1 MKIINSTILLLLL
14 FAIRSEAQFI
24 QNLPDLQ
31 GKPLT
36 ENTYTDVSG
45 TPFLLNDWVKGV
57 VEQSN
62 KISYKNVDLKYN
74 TYKDELYFKNPKDG
88 AMLSFSVPVTAF
100 SLEFNGKIESFR
112 NAYPAVDNFTSK
124 TYYQV
129 LFDGEIKLLFKSF
142 KTLIEVKPYNSATTE
157 KKFIDN
163 SSYYVLKENV
173 MKKFKPSKKD
183 ILEIF
188 KSKSAELDTFIKNE
202 KIDFKQ
208 NQDLIKVFEYYS
220 SL

>member
-62 KISYKNVDLKYN
+62 KVSYKNVDLKYN

-100 SLEFNGKIESFR
+100 SLEINGKIESFR

-129 LFDGEIKLLFKSF
+129 LFDGEIKLLLKSF
-142 KTLIEVKPYNSATTE
+142 KTLVEVKPYNSTTTE

-163 SSYYVLKENV
+163 SSYYVLNENV

-188 KSKSAELDTFIKNE
+188 KSKSTELDTFIKNE